1 MGERLLVGHIPGAS
15 GKGRQMTQST
25 RSGYDRAFAAVCDDL
40 LRMTDMVDQA
50 IGRALDSL
58 QRRDQVLAQ
67 QVIADDAQVNKIRFE
82 LEEACL
88 VLIAT
93 QQPAASDL
101 RAVIAAMNIVTD
113 MERIGDHATGIAKTV
128 IRMGDEPLLK
138 PLIDIPRMAE
148 LARQMLRKG
157 VAAFI
162 ERDTQAARALAA
174 RDDEMDQLYRA
185 VFDELVEIMAV
196 NPAGV
201 TRATYLL
208 WCAHNL
214 ERIGDR
220 VTNIAERVIFL
231 TTGNMKELN
240 V

>member
-1 MGERLLVGHIPGAS
+1 
-15 GKGRQMTQST
+15 MTQGT
-25 RSGYDRAFAAVCDDL
+25 RPGYDRAFAAVCDDL

-50 IGRALDSL
+50 IGRALDAL
-58 QRRDQVLAQ
+58 QRRDQVLAR
-67 QVIADDAQVNKIRFE
+67 QVIDDDAQVNKIRFE

-138 PLIDIPRMAE
+138 PLIDIPRMAD
-148 LARQMLRKG
+148 LARQMLRQS

-162 ERDTQAARALAA
+162 ERDAPAARALAA
-174 RDDEMDQLYRA
+174 RDDEVDRLYRA

-196 NPAGV
+196 NPGGV